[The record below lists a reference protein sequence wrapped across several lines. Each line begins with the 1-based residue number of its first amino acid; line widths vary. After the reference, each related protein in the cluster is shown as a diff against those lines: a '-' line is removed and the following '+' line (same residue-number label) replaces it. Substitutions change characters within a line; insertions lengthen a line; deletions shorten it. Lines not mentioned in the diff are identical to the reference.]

1 MALTSH
7 DSLLP
12 HRAVSAALFAFL
24 ATIVV
29 GFWHVA
35 PLQADAELEQLTIV
49 TASGAKPLSFN
60 IEVARSPRQKAIGL
74 MYRRNLAAGRGM
86 LFPYEKEQEVSM
98 WMKNTYIPLDM
109 LFIKANGQI
118 HRIEAM
124 TEPFSER
131 VIKSQGPVLAVL
143 EIAGGQ
149 AQRLGIAP
157 GDKVRHRFFS
167 AGR

>member
-1 MALTSH
+1 MLLACRNNFAL
-7 DSLLP
+7 
-12 HRAVSAALFAFL
+12 RAVSTALFAFVF
-24 ATIVV
+24 AIVAV
-29 GFWHVA
+29 FSQQA
-35 PLQADAELEQLTIV
+35 PVRADGEHEQLTIE
-49 TASGAKPLSFN
+49 TASGTPSLSFM
-60 IEVARSPRQKAIGL
+60 IEVARTPRQKALGL
-74 MYRRNLAAGRGM
+74 MYRRSLAEKYGM
-86 LFPYEKEQEVSM
+86 LFSYEGEQEISM

-167 AGR
+167 SGR